1 MYQLGLQICLV
12 QQLRQGVALPLLPP
26 LRKQVLLMAHDETED
41 CSLQPPDPANRLH
54 WLTLAGYIAGADG
67 LSDEEALEL
76 AHGAT
81 SPDLSKEEAHAL
93 LASAAA
99 SPLSDEACDAVA
111 TDDLAHRVNC
121 LLELAQAIAID
132 GMSAAEWIRYCEVSG
147 RVLGSQ
153 RVDAMLRLTLAER
166 EARRCR
172 TELMFEEYED

>member
-1 MYQLGLQICLV
+1 
-12 QQLRQGVALPLLPP
+12 
-26 LRKQVLLMAHDETED
+26 MAHDETED

-76 AHGAT
+76 AHAAS
-81 SPDLSKEEAHAL
+81 SPELSKEEAQAL
-93 LASAAA
+93 LAAAAA
-99 SPLSDEACDAVA
+99 SPLSDEACAAVS

-132 GMSAAEWIRYCEVSG
+132 GMSAGEWLRYCEVAG
-147 RVLGSQ
+147 RTLGSQ

>member
-1 MYQLGLQICLV
+1 M
-12 QQLRQGVALPLLPP
+12 ALPLLPP
-26 LRKQVLLMAHDETED
+26 LWKPVSLMAHDEQEA

-67 LSDEEALEL
+67 LSEEEALEL
-76 AHGAT
+76 AHAAA

-93 LASAAA
+93 LATAAA
-99 SPLSDEACDAVA
+99 APLSEEACAAVA

-121 LLELAQAIAID
+121 LLELAGAIAVD
-132 GMSAAEWIRYCEVSG
+132 GMSATEWLRYCEVAG
-147 RVLGSQ
+147 RVLGPQ

>member
-1 MYQLGLQICLV
+1 
-12 QQLRQGVALPLLPP
+12 
-26 LRKQVLLMAHDETED
+26 MAHDETED

-54 WLTLAGYIAGADG
+54 WLTLSGYIAGADG

-76 AHGAT
+76 AHAAS
-81 SPDLSKEEAHAL
+81 SPELSKEEAQAL

-99 SPLSDEACDAVA
+99 SPLSDEACAAVS

-132 GMSAAEWIRYCEVSG
+132 GMSAGEWLRYCEVAG
-147 RVLGSQ
+147 HTLGSQ

>member
-1 MYQLGLQICLV
+1 MYQLGLQIRLV
-12 QQLRQGVALPLLPP
+12 QQLRQGVDFSLLPP
-26 LRKQVLLMAHDETED
+26 LRKQVLLMAHEEQED

-54 WLTLAGYIAGADG
+54 WLSLAGYIAGADG
-67 LSDEEALEL
+67 LSDDEALEI

-99 SPLSDEACDAVA
+99 SPLSDEACAAVS

-132 GMSAAEWIRYCEVSG
+132 GMSAAEWIRYCEVAG
-147 RVLGSQ
+147 RVLGAQ
-153 RVDAMLRLTLAER
+153 RVDALLRLTLAER